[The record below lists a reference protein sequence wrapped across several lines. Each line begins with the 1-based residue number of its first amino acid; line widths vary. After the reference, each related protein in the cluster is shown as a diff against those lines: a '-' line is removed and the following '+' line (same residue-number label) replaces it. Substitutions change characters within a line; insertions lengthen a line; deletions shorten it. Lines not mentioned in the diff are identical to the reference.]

1 MQNQISKA
9 LIRYWAPG
17 EPIPEIELQRFP
29 YPKYIEDPLLPALT
43 SFISTVVLLS
53 YIYTAINTIKV
64 ISAEKEMKM
73 KVSKH
78 DEYDFNVILKWLMS
92 SKPTINLIHI

>member
-1 MQNQISKA
+1 MFRRSGYLSESFLYLQNQISTA
-9 LIRYWAPG
+9 LINYWAPG
-17 EPIPEIELQRFP
+17 EYLPDIEMQRFP

-73 KVSKH
+73 KVG
-78 DEYDFNVILKWLMS
+78 
-92 SKPTINLIHI
+92 

>member
-1 MQNQISKA
+1 MSESFLYLQNQISKA
-9 LIRYWAPG
+9 LIEYWAPDQYV
-17 EPIPEIELQRFP
+17 PEVELHRFP

-43 SFISTVVLLS
+43 SFVSTVVLLS

-73 KVSKH
+73 KVC
-78 DEYDFNVILKWLMS
+78 I
-92 SKPTINLIHI
+92 